1 MTILKII
8 LSSIMV
14 FGLPILTHAT
24 PDYVYEYPTIELTS
38 REQVVREFALY
49 EQLQMRDRQIYVR
62 SRDELDRKANLCRSN
77 FVHYNFIAQIQRNLK
92 VINAGI
98 SDDYAYRTYIKS
110 AEKEIEKN
118 NREVGR
124 DCRDVLKEDNARY
137 KKLLG
142 IK

>member
-1 MTILKII
+1 M
-8 LSSIMV
+8 
-14 FGLPILTHAT
+14 FGLPILTHAI

-124 DCRDVLKEDNARY
+124 DCRDVLKEDSARY
-137 KKLLG
+137 AKFFER
-142 IK
+142 

>member
-8 LSSIMV
+8 LSSILV
-14 FGLPILTHAT
+14 FGLPILTHAI
-24 PDYVYEYPTIELTS
+24 PDYVYDTIELTS

-124 DCRDVLKEDNARY
+124 DCRDVLKEDSARY
-137 KKLLG
+137 AKFFER
-142 IK
+142 